1 MSNRVVLISGGSKG
15 LGGALVSTFL
25 QAGDT
30 VATFSRSSTEL
41 VEKCRAEY
49 GDRYVW
55 ESIDGMDFD
64 RAAGFVKSTYRRFG
78 RLDVVVNNV
87 GVMKDGL
94 LPLMQNDTIHQIIA
108 LNVECTARIAREAA
122 RYMSKQGSGVIINVS
137 SVTGQRGFRG
147 VAVYGATKAAID
159 GLTRGLAR
167 ELGIRGVRV
176 NGVAPGHLE
185 TEAGAHLTQHQL
197 DQIARRTPL
206 NRLPELSDVTP
217 VVEFLASPA
226 ASFITGQTLVIDGG
240 LTC

>member
-1 MSNRVVLISGGSKG
+1 MTDRVVLITGGSRG

-30 VATFSRSSTEL
+30 VATFSRSSTTL
-41 VEKCRAEY
+41 VEKCQAEY
-49 GDRYVW
+49 PDRYVW
-55 ESIDGMDFD
+55 EAIDGIDFD
-64 RAAGFVKSTYRRFG
+64 RAAGFVRSTYRRFG

-94 LPLMQNDTIHQIIA
+94 LPMMQNEHIHQIIA
-108 LNVECTARIAREAA
+108 LNLECTARIAREAA
-122 RYMSKQGSGVIINVS
+122 RYMMKQGSGVIINIS
-137 SVTGQRGFRG
+137 SVTGLRGFRG

-167 ELGIRGVRV
+167 ELGARGIRV
-176 NGVAPGHLE
+176 NSVAPGHLE
-185 TEAGAHLTQHQL
+185 TEAGGHLEPKQL
-197 DQIARRTPL
+197 EQVARRTPL
-206 NRLPELSDVTP
+206 QRLPEMSDVTP

-226 ASFITGQTLVIDGG
+226 AGFITGQTIVIDGG

>member
-1 MSNRVVLISGGSKG
+1 MSGRVVLITGGSRG

-30 VATFSRSSTEL
+30 VATFSRSSTTL
-41 VEKCRAEY
+41 VEKCQAEHA
-49 GDRYVW
+49 DRYVW

-64 RAAGFVKSTYRRFG
+64 KAAGFVRSTYRRFG

-87 GVMKDGL
+87 GVMYDGL
-94 LPLMQNDTIHQIIA
+94 LPMMQNEQIHQIIG
-108 LNVECTARIAREAA
+108 LNVECTARVAREAA

-137 SVTGQRGFRG
+137 SVTGLRGFRG

-167 ELGIRGVRV
+167 ELGSRGIRV
-176 NGVAPGHLE
+176 NSVAPGHLE
-185 TEAGAHLTQHQL
+185 TEAGAHLKPHQL
-197 DQIARRTPL
+197 EQIARRTPL
-206 NRLPELSDVTP
+206 QRLPEMSDVTP

-226 ASFITGQTLVIDGG
+226 AGFITGQTFVIDGG

>member
-1 MSNRVVLISGGSKG
+1 MTKRVVLITGGSRG

-25 QAGDT
+25 RAGDT
-30 VATFSRSSTEL
+30 VATFSRSSTAL
-41 VEKCRAEY
+41 VESCQAEY
-49 GDRYVW
+49 PDRYAW
-55 ESIDGMDFD
+55 EAIDGMDFD
-64 RAAGFVKSTYRRFG
+64 KACAFVRATYRRFG

-94 LPLMQNDTIHQIIA
+94 LPMMQNEQIHQIIA

-122 RYMSKQGSGVIINVS
+122 RYMMKQGSGVIINIS
-137 SVTGQRGFRG
+137 SVTGLRGFRG

-167 ELGIRGVRV
+167 ELGVRGIRV
-176 NGVAPGHLE
+176 NSVAPGHLE
-185 TEAGAHLTQHQL
+185 TETGGHLEPRQL
-197 DQIARRTPL
+197 QQVARRTPL
-206 NRLPELSDVTP
+206 QRLPEMSDVTP

-226 ASFITGQTLVIDGG
+226 AGFITGQTIVIDGG

>member
-1 MSNRVVLISGGSKG
+1 MTDRVVLITGGSRG

-30 VATFSRSSTEL
+30 VATFSRSSTTL

-49 GDRYVW
+49 PGRYVW
-55 ESIDGMDFD
+55 ESIDGIDFD
-64 RAAGFVKSTYRRFG
+64 KAAGFVRSVYRRFG
-78 RLDVVVNNV
+78 RLDVVVNNL

-94 LPLMQNDTIHQIIA
+94 LPMMQSEHIHEIIA

-122 RYMSKQGSGVIINVS
+122 RYMMKQGSGVIINVS
-137 SVTGQRGFRG
+137 SVTGLRGFRG

-167 ELGIRGVRV
+167 ELGSRGIRV
-176 NGVAPGHLE
+176 NSVAPGHLE
-185 TEAGAHLTQHQL
+185 TETGAHLEPRQL
-197 DQIARRTPL
+197 EQIARRTPL
-206 NRLPELSDVTP
+206 QRLPEMGDVTP

-226 ASFITGQTLVIDGG
+226 AGFITGQTLVIDGG

>member
-1 MSNRVVLISGGSKG
+1 MSNRVVLITGGSKG

-25 QAGDT
+25 RAGDT
-30 VATFSRSSTEL
+30 VATFSRSSSEL
-41 VEKCRAEY
+41 VDKCRAEY
-49 GDRYVW
+49 PDSYVW

-64 RAAGFVKSTYRRFG
+64 RAAAFVKSTYRRFG

-137 SVTGQRGFRG
+137 SVTGLRGFRG

-185 TEAGAHLTQHQL
+185 TEAGAHLTQKQL

-206 NRLPELSDVTP
+206 NRLPELGDVTP

>member
-1 MSNRVVLISGGSKG
+1 MSDRIVLITGGSRG

-30 VATFSRSSTEL
+30 VATFSRSSTAL
-41 VEKCRAEY
+41 VEKCQAAY

-64 RAAGFVKSTYRRFG
+64 KAAGFVKSTYRRFG
-78 RLDVVVNNV
+78 RLDVVVNNL

-94 LPLMQNDTIHQIIA
+94 LPLMSNEYIHQVIA

-122 RYMSKQGSGVIINVS
+122 RYMMKQGSGVIINVS
-137 SVTGQRGFRG
+137 SVTGVSGFRG

-167 ELGIRGVRV
+167 ELGSRGIRV
-176 NGVAPGHLE
+176 NSVAPGHLE
-185 TEAGAHLTQHQL
+185 TETGNHMNPQQL
-197 DQIARRTPL
+197 AQIARRTPL
-206 NRLPELSDVTP
+206 QRLPVLSDVTS

-226 ASFITGQTLVIDGG
+226 SGFMTGQTLVIDGG

>member
-1 MSNRVVLISGGSKG
+1 MTDRVVLITGGSRG

-25 QAGDT
+25 GAGDT
-30 VATFSRSSTEL
+30 VATFSRSSTAL
-41 VEKCRAEY
+41 VESCQAEY
-49 GDRYVW
+49 PGRYVW
-55 ESIDGMDFD
+55 ESIDGLDLD
-64 RAAGFVKSTYRRFG
+64 KAAGFVRTTYRRFG
-78 RLDVVVNNV
+78 RLDVVVNNL

-94 LPLMQNDTIHQIIA
+94 LPLMQNEHIHEVIA

-137 SVTGQRGFRG
+137 SVTGLRGFRG

-167 ELGIRGVRV
+167 ELGNRGIRV
-176 NGVAPGHLE
+176 NSVAPGHLE
-185 TEAGAHLTQHQL
+185 TETGAHLNPQQL
-197 DQIARRTPL
+197 EQIRRRTPL
-206 NRLPELSDVTP
+206 GRLPEMGDVTP

-226 ASFITGQTLVIDGG
+226 AGFITGQTLVIDGG

>member
-1 MSNRVVLISGGSKG
+1 MTDRVVLITGGSRG

-25 QAGDT
+25 RAGDT
-30 VATFSRSSTEL
+30 VATFSRSSTSL
-41 VEKCRAEY
+41 VESCQAEY
-49 GDRYVW
+49 PGRYLW
-55 ESIDGMDFD
+55 EPIDGMDFD
-64 RAAGFVKSTYRRFG
+64 KAAGFVRTAYRRFG

-94 LPLMQNDTIHQIIA
+94 LPLMQNEQIHQIIA

-122 RYMSKQGSGVIINVS
+122 RYMMKQGSGVIINVS
-137 SVTGQRGFRG
+137 SVTGLRGFRG

-167 ELGIRGVRV
+167 ELGSRGIRV
-176 NGVAPGHLE
+176 NSVAPGHLE
-185 TEAGAHLTQHQL
+185 TEAGGHLKPQQL
-197 DQIARRTPL
+197 EQIARRTPL
-206 NRLPELSDVTP
+206 RRLPEMSDVTP

>member
-1 MSNRVVLISGGSKG
+1 MSDRVVLITGGSRG

-30 VATFSRSSTEL
+30 VATFSRSSTTL
-41 VEKCRAEY
+41 VEKCQAEY
-49 GDRYVW
+49 PDRYVW

-64 RAAGFVKSTYRRFG
+64 KAAGFVRSTYRRFG
-78 RLDVVVNNV
+78 RLDVVVNNL

-94 LPLMQNDTIHQIIA
+94 LPLMQNEHIHQVIA

-137 SVTGQRGFRG
+137 SVTGVRGFRG

-167 ELGIRGVRV
+167 ELGARGIRV
-176 NGVAPGHLE
+176 NSVAPGHLE
-185 TEAGAHLTQHQL
+185 TETGGHLKPQQL
-197 DQIARRTPL
+197 EQIAKRTPL
-206 NRLPELSDVTP
+206 QRLPEMGDVTP
-217 VVEFLASPA
+217 VVAFLASA
-226 ASFITGQTLVIDGG
+226 AAGFITGQTIIIDGG

>member
-1 MSNRVVLISGGSKG
+1 MTKRVVLITGGSRG

-30 VATFSRSSTEL
+30 VATFSRSSTAL
-41 VEKCRAEY
+41 VESCQAEY
-49 GDRYVW
+49 PDRYVW
-55 ESIDGMDFD
+55 EAIDGMDFD
-64 RAAGFVKSTYRRFG
+64 KAAAFVRTTYRRFG

-94 LPLMQNDTIHQIIA
+94 LPMMQNEQIHQIIA

-122 RYMSKQGSGVIINVS
+122 RYMMKQGSGVIINIS
-137 SVTGQRGFRG
+137 SVTGLRGFRG

-167 ELGIRGVRV
+167 ELGARGIRV
-176 NGVAPGHLE
+176 NSVAPGHLE
-185 TEAGAHLTQHQL
+185 TETGGHLEPRQL
-197 DQIARRTPL
+197 EQVARRTPL
-206 NRLPELSDVTP
+206 QRLPELSDVTP

-226 ASFITGQTLVIDGG
+226 AGFITGQTIVVDGG

>member
-1 MSNRVVLISGGSKG
+1 MSDRVVLITGGSRG
-15 LGGALVSTFL
+15 LGGALVSAFL

-30 VATFSRSSTEL
+30 VATFSRSSTTL
-41 VEKCRAEY
+41 VEKCQSEY
-49 GDRYVW
+49 PGRYLW

-64 RAAGFVKSTYRRFG
+64 KAAGFVRSTYRRFG
-78 RLDVVVNNV
+78 RLDVVVNNL

-94 LPLMQNDTIHQIIA
+94 LPLMQNEQIHQIIA

-122 RYMSKQGSGVIINVS
+122 RYMIKQGSGVIINVS
-137 SVTGQRGFRG
+137 SVTGLRGFRG

-167 ELGIRGVRV
+167 ELGVRGIRV
-176 NGVAPGHLE
+176 NSVAPGHLE
-185 TEAGAHLTQHQL
+185 TEAGAHLKPQQL
-197 DQIARRTPL
+197 EQIARRTPL
-206 NRLPELSDVTP
+206 QRLPEMRDVTP

-226 ASFITGQTLVIDGG
+226 AGFITGQTLVIDGG